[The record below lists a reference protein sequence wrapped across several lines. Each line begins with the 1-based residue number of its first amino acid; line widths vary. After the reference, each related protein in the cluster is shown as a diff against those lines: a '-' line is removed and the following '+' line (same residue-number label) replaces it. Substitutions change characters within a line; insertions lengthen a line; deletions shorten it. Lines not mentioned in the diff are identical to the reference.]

1 MIILLKWHEIHD
13 NGLYSVQILSSVIY
27 WQSILLLFRTMQ
39 DHTHRSTF
47 VWKEKSK
54 TMDFNLILVFPSVW
68 LFNSHFKSIQ
78 LSCSKKQEKEFR
90 IYRPHPIPQVND
102 LRTTWSRLNLHFTSK
117 KGNVHTWGGS
127 GVNNNYLKPG
137 FYHFCL
143 QLPTV
148 FESAW
153 LLPADAQFLA
163 LWTGLWIEETFSK
176 LRPKW
181 K

>member
-1 MIILLKWHEIHD
+1 MTM
-13 NGLYSVQILSSVIY
+13 GPQLSAGNQFCCYLGPCKI
-27 WQSILLLFRTMQ
+27 T
-39 DHTHRSTF
+39 HTEAHLSGKRNPRQWIS
-47 VWKEKSK
+47 
-54 TMDFNLILVFPSVW
+54 NLILVFPSVA
-68 LFNSHFKSIQ
+68 FHISI
-78 LSCSKKQEKEFR
+78 SNPSNYHCSKKQEKEFR
-90 IYRPHPIPQVND
+90 IHRPHPIPPIPQVND
-102 LRTTWSRLNLHFTSK
+102 LQTTWSRLNLHFTSK

-137 FYHFCL
+137 FYHFRL

-153 LLPADAQFLA
+153 LLPADAQLLA
-163 LWTGLWIEETFSK
+163 LWTGLWIKETFSK

>member
-1 MIILLKWHEIHD
+1 MTM
-13 NGLYSVQILSSVIY
+13 GFILSKFCPQLSAGNQLCCYLGPCKI
-27 WQSILLLFRTMQ
+27 T
-39 DHTHRSTF
+39 HTEAHLSGKRNPRQWIS
-47 VWKEKSK
+47 
-54 TMDFNLILVFPSVW
+54 NLILVFPSVA
-68 LFNSHFKSIQ
+68 FQISI
-78 LSCSKKQEKEFR
+78 SNPSNYHGSNKQEKEFR
-90 IYRPHPIPQVND
+90 IHRPHPIPQVND

-153 LLPADAQFLA
+153 LLPADAQLLA
-163 LWTGLWIEETFSK
+163 LWTGLWIKETFSK